1 MNRLFALLALF
12 CLAPLGALAGEQV
25 SVQLIWKHQFEF
37 AAFYAAQEQGYYR
50 DAGLEVAIREGGPGI
65 DAVKEVVEGRADF
78 AVGTSALVVE
88 RYEGK
93 PLVVLATLMQH
104 SPIALLARRKNGVAS
119 VLDLAGKPVAVD
131 AHSRDEIDAYLRASG
146 IPVAQ
151 IKLIEQTDWTLG
163 SLDQGREAAKVVYV
177 SNEPFLIRG
186 REHEYLLLTPRSAG
200 IDLFGNV
207 LYSSEALLRQRP
219 ETVRA
224 FREATLKGLVYALAH
239 SGEIADLIL
248 ASYNTQNKSR
258 AHLLFEADQIRE
270 LTRPDI
276 VEPGYMSPGRW
287 RHVVEVYAQ
296 QKKMPADFDLAGF
309 LYNPTPPQTPAWVR
323 WALLAALVGMLVALA
338 VVARVRAFNHKL
350 LREIN
355 ERRQAETA
363 LQASEAKYRELVD
376 NANAI
381 ILRMAPDGTVT
392 YFNEVAEKLFGYSSR
407 EVLGRHVVGTI
418 VPEIESGSRRDL
430 NDLIAAVLAEPGNY
444 AENENEN
451 ITRDGRRVWVR
462 WANRVILDAR
472 EHPVGVLSIG
482 HDITSQ
488 HKLELELA
496 EYRNRLEEQVQA
508 RTVELVAARQ
518 EAEQLARVKSEFL
531 ANMSHEIRTPLN
543 GVLGFAQIGLR
554 ASDGRGKAQDY
565 FSKIIDSGK
574 LLLAVINDILDFS
587 KLDAGQLKVEA
598 RPYVLEKVLRESL
611 DLLRERAEAKGLS
624 LVLEISPDLPAQ
636 CVGDALRLQ
645 QVLLNL
651 LSNAVKFTEHGQVAL
666 HASVAT
672 HRDGEQLVFAV
683 RDSGIGI
690 SPEQQARLFTAF
702 SQADTST
709 TRRYG
714 GTGLGLAISKRLVE
728 LMGGEISLESQAGVG
743 STFRVRL
750 PCLRPSLPT
759 PPPAVPGTGATA
771 PTALAPQ
778 LAGLRLLVAE
788 DNEVNQMLLRELLA
802 DEGCTLHL
810 AADGQQAVDAVRKA
824 GWGAYD
830 LVLMDVQMPVMNGL
844 EATRAIHAIDPELP
858 VVGQTG
864 HALAEERE
872 KCLLAGMVEQLS
884 KPLDPDLLVATVR
897 KWARRSGA

>member
-1 MNRLFALLALF
+1 MNLLLASLVLFCFALPVAQ
-12 CLAPLGALAGEQV
+12 AGERV

-65 DAVKEVVEGRADF
+65 DGVKEVLEGRADF
-78 AVGTSALVVE
+78 GVGTSALVVE
-88 RYEGK
+88 RHKGK
-93 PLVVLATLMQH
+93 PVVVLAALMQH

-131 AHSRDEIDAYLRASG
+131 AHSHDEIEAYLRASG
-146 IPVAQ
+146 MPAAQ
-151 IKLIEQTDWTLG
+151 IKLIEQTDWTLV
-163 SLDQGREAAKVVYV
+163 SLDQGREAAKAVYV

-207 LYSSEALLRQRP
+207 LFSHEAFVKRRP
-219 ETVRA
+219 ETVKA

-239 SGEIADLIL
+239 SGKVSDLIL
-248 ASYNTQNKSR
+248 ARYNTQGKSR
-258 AHLLFEADQIRE
+258 AHLLFEAEQIRE

-276 VEPGYMSPGRW
+276 VEPGYMSVGRW
-287 RHVVEVYAQ
+287 HHVVEVYASQ
-296 QKKMPADFDLAGF
+296 HKMPADFDLAGF
-309 LYNPTPPQTPAWVR
+309 LYDPAPPQIPAWVR
-323 WALLAALVGMLVALA
+323 WALAAALTGMLAALA
-338 VVARVRAFNHKL
+338 VVVRARAYNRKL
-350 LREIN
+350 QREIN
-355 ERRQAETA
+355 ERKQAETA
-363 LQASEAKYRELVD
+363 LQASEAKYR
-376 NANAI
+376 
-381 ILRMAPDGTVT
+381 
-392 YFNEVAEKLFGYSSR
+392 
-407 EVLGRHVVGTI
+407 
-418 VPEIESGSRRDL
+418 
-430 NDLIAAVLAEPGNY
+430 
-444 AENENEN
+444 
-451 ITRDGRRVWVR
+451 
-462 WANRVILDAR
+462 
-472 EHPVGVLSIG
+472 
-482 HDITSQ
+482 
-488 HKLELELA
+488 
-496 EYRNRLEEQVQA
+496 NRLEEQVEA
-508 RTVELVAARQ
+508 RTVELVAARR

-543 GVLGFAQIGLR
+543 GVLGFAQVGLR
-554 ASDGRGKAQDY
+554 ASDGRGKSQEY
-565 FSKIIDSGK
+565 FARIIDSGR
-574 LLLAVINDILDFS
+574 LLLVVINDILDFS

-611 DLLRERAEAKGLS
+611 GLLRERAEAKGLA
-624 LVLEISPDLPAQ
+624 LTLEISPGLPAQ

-651 LSNAVKFTEHGQVAL
+651 LSNAVKFTEHGEVAL

-672 HRDGEQLVFAV
+672 HREGEQLVFAL

-728 LMGGEISLESQAGVG
+728 LMGGGISLDSQAGVG
-743 STFRVRL
+743 STFRVHL

-759 PPPAVPGTGATA
+759 PAPAVPGAGATA
-771 PTALAPQ
+771 PTAPAPQ

-788 DNEVNQMLLRELLA
+788 DNEVNQMLLRELLG
-802 DEGCTLHL
+802 DEGCTLSL
-810 AADGQQAVDAVRKA
+810 AVDGQQAVDAVRQA
-824 GWGAYD
+824 GPGAYD

-844 EATRAIHAIDPELP
+844 EATRAIHAIDPGLP

-872 KCLLAGMVEQLS
+872 KCLLAGMIETLS
-884 KPLDPDLLVATVR
+884 KPLDPDQLVETIR
-897 KWARRSGA
+897 KWARRGRP